1 MADIW
6 LSYIKT
12 NKDNVHIIFKYKH
25 NVYKSCLCTGPKPCF
40 TTFYSTEITQSVFY
54 DYNKPKIEKKDDWIY
69 SANKRCI
76 YKLYI
81 DQ

>member
-1 MADIW
+1 MCT
-6 LSYIKT
+6 LFS
-12 NKDNVHIIFKYKH
+12 NIFVMFTQVAY
-25 NVYKSCLCTGPKPCF
+25 LLGPKPCF

-54 DYNKPKIEKKDDWIY
+54 GYHKPKIEKKDDWIY
-69 SANKRCI
+69 SAIKRCI